1 MKAAI
6 VTGVSRGLG
15 ESLAATLL
23 ERGYAV
29 TGVSRASSARL
40 GGDGYR
46 FVPLDLADTSG
57 IEDALKPAFLDIAKS
72 RPESVCLIN
81 NAAAAGPVGILGT
94 LEDARL
100 QHSLAVNLFAPIA
113 ISNLFCRIFSD
124 ASLERRII
132 NVSSGAAQNALPGGG
147 PYSIAKAGLEMLTK
161 QLVAEQSEPTFTAIT
176 IRPGIIDTGM
186 QVFMREQPREILPS
200 VDLFLGF
207 HQSGQLVSAEVVA
220 RKIVEKLVQAAVD
233 NGRVYA
239 YREL

>member
-1 MKAAI
+1 MKTAI

-29 TGVSRASSARL
+29 TGVGRASSAKL
-40 GGDGYR
+40 GGEDYR
-46 FVPLDLADTSG
+46 FVPLDLADASG
-57 IEDALKPAFLDIAKS
+57 IEDALKPAFLDVAQS

-94 LEDARL
+94 LEDAQVQR
-100 QHSLAVNLFAPIA
+100 SLAVNLFAPIA
-113 ISNLFCRIFSD
+113 ISNLFRQIFSD
-124 ASLERRII
+124 PSLERRII
-132 NVSSGAAQNALPGGG
+132 NVSSGAAQNALVGGG

-186 QVFMREQPREILPS
+186 QVFMREQPRDVLPT
-200 VDLFLGF
+200 VDLFRGF
-207 HQSGQLVSAEVVA
+207 HQSGQLVSADVVA
-220 RKIVEKLVQAAVD
+220 RKIVEKLVEAAVE

-239 YREL
+239 YKEL

>member
-124 ASLERRII
+124 PSLERRII